1 MKLLNYQIS
10 EKSSAGA
17 IVDID
22 VQKNRN
28 LTSVLNKISFKMKK
42 IKILAVLI
50 VLILGSFTALRA
62 QEIGLR
68 FGDFYGNNVAIDGVF
83 ALGDFSRIHADVS
96 FGGNGL
102 GIDALWNP
110 IYSDIPDTDLKW
122 YAGFG
127 PSIYLSENFRFG
139 AAAEI
144 GTEYAFSE
152 VPITIGL
159 DFRPYLFLVEITE
172 FRAGFGLNARWRFN

>member
-1 MKLLNYQIS
+1 MKHL
-10 EKSSAGA
+10 
-17 IVDID
+17 
-22 VQKNRN
+22 
-28 LTSVLNKISFKMKK
+28 
-42 IKILAVLI
+42 KILSIIIFLFAA
-50 VLILGSFTALRA
+50 GNFELRA

-83 ALGDFSRIHADVS
+83 ALGEFSRVHADVS

-110 IYSDIPDTDLKW
+110 IYDEIPDTDLMW

-127 PSIYLSENFRFG
+127 PSIYLADNFRFG
-139 AAAEI
+139 AAGEVGA
-144 GTEYAFSE
+144 EYAFSE

-159 DFRPYLFLVEITE
+159 DFRPYLFLVEVTE
-172 FRAGFGLNARWRFN
+172 FRAGFGLNVRWRLN

>member
-1 MKLLNYQIS
+1 
-10 EKSSAGA
+10 
-17 IVDID
+17 
-22 VQKNRN
+22 
-28 LTSVLNKISFKMKK
+28 MKK
-42 IKILAVLI
+42 IKILVAVI
-50 VLILGSFTALRA
+50 MITVGSFSALQA

-83 ALGDFSRIHADVS
+83 ALGEFSRVHADVS

-110 IYSDIPDTDLKW
+110 IYDEIPDTDLMW

-127 PSIYLSENFRFG
+127 PSIYLADNFRFG
-139 AAAEI
+139 AAGEVGA
-144 GTEYAFSE
+144 EYAFAD

-159 DFRPYLFLVEITE
+159 DFRPYLFLVEVTE
-172 FRAGFGLNARWRFN
+172 FRAGFGLNVRWRLN